1 VKQVHKEASL
11 RRLQTAVG
19 HLQAVQRM
27 VEADAYCPDIMKQ
40 LSAVQGALERVNRL
54 VLRNH
59 LETCVASAMQQ
70 GRVEEIVDELMTALK
85 FDPSVT
91 GSAGAGDAAAGS

>member
-1 VKQVHKEASL
+1 VKQVHKDASL

-19 HLQAVQRM
+19 HLQAVVGM
-27 VEADAYCPDIMKQ
+27 VEDDAYCPDIMKQ

-59 LETCVASAMQQ
+59 LETCVA
-70 GRVEEIVDELMTALK
+70 
-85 FDPSVT
+85 
-91 GSAGAGDAAAGS
+91 AAVAGSGE